1 MHARTPCT
9 RGQTVRSE
17 LSGHPFAHF
26 AHHVPFHGGD
36 KTDRTTWLLELALSY
51 VDDYLISLPPG
62 LVLWRFTCPRAVHG
76 ATICHEALLIW
87 AP

>member
-26 AHHVPFHGGD
+26 AHHVPFME
-36 KTDRTTWLLELALSY
+36 KIRLIVPWLLELALSY
-51 VDDYLISLPPG
+51 VDDYFISLPPN